1 MLSPKKIEYARIMKE
16 RKNYGYESELTL
28 ESKLILIKLFRT
40 LIEGENL
47 IENNRQFLTS
57 RPSFSSYDAFDSV
70 KGKYQNFILKE
81 NVLKYFIKLNF
92 FLQKHSIFNSQF
104 ELDVLFDRFDKNRE
118 GRITFNKVNY
128 K

>member
-1 MLSPKKIEYARIMKE
+1 MLSPKKPEYARLIRE
-16 RKNYGYESELTL
+16 RRNYGYDVELSL

-57 RPSFSSYDAFDSV
+57 RPLFSSYDAFDAV

-81 NVLKYFIKLNF
+81 NV
-92 FLQKHSIFNSQF
+92 
-104 ELDVLFDRFDKNRE
+104 
-118 GRITFNKVNY
+118 
-128 K
+128 